1 MPFETF
7 FSSFK
12 DLELYALAGAFA
24 LARLIGLMAIM
35 PFFSRIRLAGVLR
48 NGVALAFAIPIIP
61 ALTDV
66 LRETDITK
74 TVFVVYML
82 KEFVVGLMLGLVMGV
97 PFWAAE
103 AAGDILDLQRGSSMG
118 TLVDPMMTHET
129 SATGTLLA
137 VVMVTVYLAAGGLQ
151 VTLESL
157 YDSYSLWPIDNLLPV
172 LSKEAPAILLDL
184 LNRTISMALALV
196 FPLVISLLLS
206 DVVLAILA
214 RASPHLNVF
223 ALSLIVKTLVFS
235 LVFPLYAAFLV
246 QYMSRDVDFLAGTT
260 AIVREIA
267 CCSAPP

>member
-1 MPFETF
+1 ML
-7 FSSFK
+7 FSSLR
-12 DLELYALAGAFA
+12 DLELYILAGAFA
-24 LARLIGLMAIM
+24 LARLAGLMTIM
-35 PFFSRIRLAGVLR
+35 PFFSRIRLAGLLR

-61 ALTDV
+61 ALIEV
-66 LRETDITK
+66 LREGHMTT
-74 TVFVVYML
+74 TVIVAYML

-129 SATGTLLA
+129 SATGTLLTL
-137 VVMVTVYLAAGGLQ
+137 VMMTIYLAAGGLE
-151 VTLESL
+151 VTLSSL
-157 YDSYSLWPIDNLLPV
+157 YDSYSLWPVDNLLPA
-172 LSKEAPAILLDL
+172 LGKEAAAIFLEL

-196 FPLVISLLLS
+196 FPLIVSLLLS
-206 DVVLAILA
+206 DVVLALLA
-214 RASPHLNVF
+214 RASPHLNIF